1 MNELFEDIRKKFPF
15 IALINVGSN
24 EYVGIIQNQ
33 NAQVTSMYDYSK
45 LKSEDEKES
54 FLKAGETW
62 WNESNRLIPI
72 NIFLREEMKQF
83 RHTMQTHNT
92 KEVKVISGHIVNL
105 NNMRTRRVKRRTLT
119 LVRKVK

>member
-1 MNELFEDIRKKFPF
+1 MNQLFEDIRIKFPF
-15 IALINVGSN
+15 IALINVGTS

-33 NAQVTSMYDYSK
+33 NTQVTSMYDYSK
-45 LKSEDEKES
+45 LKSEGEKKI
-54 FLKAGETW
+54 FLEAGETW

-72 NIFLREEMKQF
+72 SIFLREEMQQF
-83 RHTMQTHNT
+83 KHTLVTHNT

-105 NNMRTRRVKRRTLT
+105 SSMRTRRVKRRTLT

>member
-1 MNELFEDIRKKFPF
+1 M
-15 IALINVGSN
+15 ALLNVGPF

-33 NAQVTSMYDYSK
+33 NIQVTTIYDYSK
-45 LKSEDEKES
+45 CKSEGEKKK

-72 NIFLREEMKQF
+72 NIFLREEMLPFK
-83 RHTMQTHNT
+83 HCMVTHNT
-92 KEVKVISGHIVNL
+92 KEVEIIAGHVVNL